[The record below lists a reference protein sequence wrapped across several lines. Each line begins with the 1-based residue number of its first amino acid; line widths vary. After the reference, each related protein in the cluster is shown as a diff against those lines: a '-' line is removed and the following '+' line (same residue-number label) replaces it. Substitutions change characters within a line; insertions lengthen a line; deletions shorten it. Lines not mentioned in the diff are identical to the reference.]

1 MKAAVSPFPI
11 LELTNVMP
19 VARTLPEALR
29 ASAVTQM
36 SIASRPDSLTTRPS
50 SRKAGGVRDLT
61 VDEMRNGA
69 CAEAGAPVS
78 AIATI
83 KHALSAIVK
92 ERVHGLGIS
101 VVSGVMRTSA
111 RGRRAAADGA
121 RRNTRTGP
129 EGSQAC
135 ERRDG
140 EQTARYGVE
149 MAAAASACACAAL
162 AFHMALA
169 WSILAFASM

>member
-69 CAEAGAPVS
+69 CAEGAPVS
-78 AIATI
+78 ARATI
-83 KHALSAIVK
+83 KHALSTIVR

-121 RRNTRTGP
+121 WRNTRTGP
-129 EGSQAC
+129 ERSQAC